1 MEILPNAVCVCAC
14 LNGSVCVS
22 RSICAISIP
31 SLGWPQKCLSWKSP
45 AVDVIVLWLFP
56 YLGRFNIP
64 FYCLACQ
71 QFWPRYL
78 PFPVIQECSGPFEPK
93 HSLCL
98 YHQPCE
104 TRCLLMHLRI
114 VLKQITFNR
123 QGQVTMKIFVPCV
136 PLYSRWWCWMILAG
150 LVLKYFVEPILYRW
164 SGCYWMYIWPAKC
177 VDWKIEPTASGN
189 TKHRQTRFCW
199 GLPQHSLALL
209 LQLRMLCQH
218 KKIVHWE

>member
-1 MEILPNAVCVCAC
+1 MSAC
-14 LNGSVCVS
+14 VCVS
-22 RSICAISIP
+22 ISMRAISIP

-104 TRCLLMHLRI
+104 TLGLLIHLRI
-114 VLKQITFNR
+114 ILKQITFSR
-123 QGQVTMKIFVPCV
+123 QGQGTVKIWDLCF
-136 PLYSRWWCWMILAG
+136 LLHSRWWCWTIWAG
-150 LVLKYFVEPILYRW
+150 LEVKHFIEPILGRR
-164 SGCYWMYIWPAKC
+164 SGCYWMCVCPA
-177 VDWKIEPTASGN
+177 
-189 TKHRQTRFCW
+189 
-199 GLPQHSLALL
+199 
-209 LQLRMLCQH
+209 
-218 KKIVHWE
+218 